1 MVDYARYDDTQ
12 LVALLRERDKLAY
25 TEIYTRFWP
34 ILFRHALR
42 LLRDEDEATDVVQD
56 IFAVLWE
63 KATALKLSGTLA
75 GYLYSA
81 TRNRVIDRIARHK
94 TEQYYLNSL
103 EDYLKQGTPAAD
115 DALIAA
121 ELAQQIEREV
131 AKLPKKMRQI
141 FAMRQQAQH
150 SYREIAESLGTTEGN
165 VKKQLYNA
173 MKLLKSKF
181 HIWFLAGIWHLLSF
195 WFRHF
200 N

>member
-1 MVDYARYDDTQ
+1 MKDYAQYDDIR
-12 LVALLRERDKLAY
+12 LIALLRERDTLAY

-42 LLRDEDEATDVVQD
+42 LLRDEEEAIDVVQD

-63 KATALKLSGTLA
+63 KATVLKLSGTLA

-94 TEQYYLNSL
+94 LEQHYLNSL
-103 EDYLKQGTPAAD
+103 EDYLKQGTPSAD

-121 ELAQQIEREV
+121 ELAQRIEQEI

-141 FAMRQQAQH
+141 FSMRQQAQH
-150 SYREIAESLGTTEGN
+150 SYREIAESIGTTEGN

-181 HIWFLAGIWHLLSF
+181 QVLFLAGLWHFLSF
-195 WFRHF
+195 WYRHF
-200 N
+200 I

>member
-1 MVDYARYDDTQ
+1 MKDYAQYDDIR
-12 LVALLRERDKLAY
+12 LIALLRERDTLAY

-34 ILFRHALR
+34 VLFRHALR
-42 LLRDEDEATDVVQD
+42 MLRDEEEAIDVVQD

-63 KATALKLSGTLA
+63 KATVLKLSGTLA

-94 TEQYYLNSL
+94 LEQHYLNSL
-103 EDYLKQGTPAAD
+103 EDYLKQGTPSAD

-121 ELAQQIEREV
+121 ELAQRIEQEI

-141 FAMRQQAQH
+141 FSMRQQAQH
-150 SYREIAESLGTTEGN
+150 SYREIAESIGTTEGN

-181 HIWFLAGIWHLLSF
+181 QVLFLAGLWHFLSF
-195 WFRHF
+195 WYRHF
-200 N
+200 I